1 MSAIYDL
8 FLRLDRAG
16 PGDAASLER
25 AVQGLTPGARVLDAG
40 CGVGADTGALLALG
54 FEVTA
59 LEASEVFAAEVARR
73 HPGARVV
80 VGDMLAPPEG
90 PYDLIWSAGA
100 VYNVG
105 VAAALQ
111 AWRGVLAPGGKVA
124 FSDLCKRVAVLP
136 PDCAAYWASEGLVL
150 RDAATLEAEVAAA
163 GYRVTGADWVSDQ
176 GWADYYEPLDLA
188 LADCPEADLVAAF
201 RAEIANWRAHGETF
215 GYRMMVCLPEK

>member
-16 PGDAASLER
+16 PGDAASLQR
-25 AVQGLTPGARVLDAG
+25 VVQGLPPGARVLDAG
-40 CGVGADTGALLALG
+40 CGVGADTGPLLARG
-54 FEVTA
+54 FRVTA

-73 HPGARVV
+73 HPGARAA

-100 VYNVG
+100 LYNVG

-136 PDCAAYWASEGLVL
+136 RACAEYWATEGLVL
-150 RDAATLEAEVAAA
+150 RDAAALEAEVAAA
-163 GYRVTGADWVSDQ
+163 GWRVTGAEWVSDQ
-176 GWADYYEPLDLA
+176 GWADYYEPLEAA
-188 LADCPEADLVAAF
+188 LAECPDAGLVAAF
-201 RAEIANWRAHGETF
+201 RAEISNWRAHGDTF
-215 GYRMMVCLPEK
+215 GYRLIVCVPEK